1 MNNYDPYNHPYDS
14 NNANAQDVDFVLI
27 NPNDERH
34 QREKRRE
41 RPGNRKAGPKKHIFT
56 KKAVATG
63 LCCVLIGGASG
74 FGGAMIAESS
84 GAATL
89 LEGNGGSRTV
99 SVKSVN
105 TSKKMTASQ
114 VYAANVDATV
124 GISTKSTTRNMF
136 GYSTESAASGSGF
149 VVSSNG
155 YIVTNYHVI
164 EGADTITVTMN
175 DGKTY
180 DATVRG
186 YNESKD
192 VAVLKVNA
200 TGLKAVTL
208 GSSKNTNVGDEVI
221 TIGNPLGE
229 LTFSLTSGAIS
240 ALNRKVTFSQNQSMN
255 LIQTDAAINS
265 GNSGGPLFNMYGEVI
280 GITNA
285 KYSSSGSSS
294 EASIDNIGFAIPI
307 DEVESIIK
315 NIIKKGTKTSS
326 SSSSSSGSSGSSG
339 NSQGSESYGNSE
351 GSSGSSGNGGSSR
364 GGSSGSSRSYSGQ
377 QGSDSF
383 DDEAQSIFDEFFGN

>member
-41 RPGNRKAGPKKHIFT
+41 RPENREAGPKKHIFT
-56 KKAVATG
+56 KKAVAAG

>member
-14 NNANAQDVDFVLI
+14 NNTNAQDVDFVLI
-27 NPNDERH
+27 NPNDEHR
-34 QREKRRE
+34 QKKRQ
-41 RPGNRKAGPKKHIFT
+41 NRSEHRKSGPKKHIFT
-56 KKAVATG
+56 KKTVAAG
-63 LCCVLIGGASG
+63 LCCVLLGGASG
-74 FGGAMIAESS
+74 FGGAMIAEST

-89 LEGNGGSRTV
+89 LEGNGGNRTV
-99 SVKSVN
+99 SVKNVN

-164 EGADTITVTMN
+164 EGANSITVTMN
-175 DGKTY
+175 NGKTY

-186 YNESKD
+186 YNESND

-229 LTFSLTSGAIS
+229 LTFSLTSGSIS

-315 NIIKKGTKTSS
+315 NIIKKGTKNNASS
-326 SSSSSSGSSGSSG
+326 NGAGNSSGSQSSEG
-339 NSQGSESYGNSE
+339 YGDSE
-351 GSSGSSGNGGSSR
+351 GSSGSNGSSR
-364 GGSSGSSRSYSGQ
+364 SGGSSGDSRSYSGQ

-383 DDEAQSIFDEFFGN
+383 GDDAESILDEFFGN

>member
-14 NNANAQDVDFVLI
+14 NNTNAQDVDFVLI

-34 QREKRRE
+34 QREKHRE
-41 RPGNRKAGPKKHIFT
+41 RPENRKTGPKKHIFT
-56 KKAVATG
+56 KKTVAAG